1 MDKLERQ
8 YAKLYEKD
16 FDVRTNYIREDGVV
30 KNRIPFC
37 NNIFTFDIET
47 SNGFKQPDGRVIAF
61 DYATSKVHPEYYN
74 MASDTVQNKYGKV
87 EPYAIMYNWQFCVES
102 GRTDFKEAKSE
113 VEHQVIMGRTWDEL
127 LAFLSVLTK
136 GIEFCSENRR
146 EASNYKRINAYVYVH
161 NLGFE
166 FAFIRNIFE
175 GIMSKCGKNLRVF
188 ARDRRNPMRFIVPLN
203 GVNLIFMDSMCL
215 VNKSLENWG
224 KDENLEVQKIKEPD
238 DFYMPIRTP
247 NTKLTDEELNYASN
261 DVETMYYGMR
271 RFRGRFIYMH
281 NIPITQTGI
290 IRRRI
295 RAEVSCVNKDWVRTC
310 QEIERNM
317 TVDLL
322 KKLYDCFAGGWVHSN
337 QFKTNKL
344 LGINNYNV
352 PVTCVDIRSSYPAVM
367 TMFTVPTGSFVRCSM
382 DDIRTIMQ
390 QNPVNR
396 NRRFFIKFKAYN
408 VKAATDNT
416 FWSISH
422 IEDASSHKVDDD
434 DDGDVDD
441 GNLVSADYIVTTMTD
456 LDFEIFCKAYRYSN
470 IEFIEGYT
478 AEASYFPKEL
488 IKFILKQYKNKTSLK
503 GLKDKKSKYSEAKI
517 IIDSIYGDF
526 VLKRVADKPVFV
538 GDFNDKKLLELR
550 KNGYIPMDVD
560 INTINDNIKNG
571 WLKIPFTDGSF
582 QKLQQELLSDDTLYK
597 NFQCGCW
604 VSAAAR
610 YNLWSVI
617 LKLDKNVIYGDTD
630 SIKGQFNSE
639 QLEVIN
645 EYNNEVRNRYKA
657 VVEYF
662 NDDEITIDDFEPKT
676 QAGTVKELGFFDF
689 EEPCVYFKTLGSKCY
704 FSITKTN
711 RGYEAHA
718 TVSGISKLNV
728 EKKVLSLS
736 NVPHHL
742 EDDTV
747 IIDSTNKGDLLQ
759 IMKMFKNDIMLEC
772 DESGKN
778 IAYYLDDMK
787 PATWIDRDGNE
798 YVSTDKD
805 KFGICIKPT
814 VASIGVS
821 YTSGVFSTN
830 ASGELDINRW
840 GRKSSLLEN

>member
-74 MASDTVQNKYGKV
+74 MASDTVQNKYGRI

-175 GIMSKCGKNLRVF
+175 VIMSKCGKNLRVF

-203 GVNLIFMDSMCL
+203 GVNLIFMDSLCL

-261 DVETMYYGMR
+261 DVETMYYGIR

-337 QFKTNKL
+337 KSKTNYVF
-344 LGINNYNV
+344 GINNYNV

-416 FWSISH
+416 FWSNSH
-422 IEDASSHKVDDD
+422 IEDSSRHKD
-434 DDGDVDD
+434 DD

-560 INTINDNIKNG
+560 ITTINDNIKNG

-582 QKLQQELLSDDTLYK
+582 QKLQQELLSDNTLYK

-704 FSITKTN
+704 FSITKTS

-742 EDDTV
+742 DDDTV
-747 IIDSTNKGDLLQ
+747 VIDSTNKGDLLQ

-778 IAYYLDDMK
+778 IAYYLDDMQ
-787 PATWIDRDGNE
+787 PAKWIDRDGNE

-814 VASIGVS
+814 EAHIGVN

>member
-74 MASDTVQNKYGKV
+74 MASDTVQNKYGRI

-127 LAFLSVLTK
+127 MAFLSVLTK

-175 GIMSKCGKNLRVF
+175 VIMSKCGKNLRVF

-261 DVETMYYGMR
+261 DVETMYYGIR

-337 QFKTNKL
+337 KSKTNYVF
-344 LGINNYNV
+344 GINNYNV

-416 FWSISH
+416 FWSNSH
-422 IEDASSHKVDDD
+422 IEDSSRHKD
-434 DDGDVDD
+434 DD

-560 INTINDNIKNG
+560 ITTINDNIKNG

-582 QKLQQELLSDDTLYK
+582 QKLQQELLSDNTLYK

-704 FSITKTN
+704 FSITKTS

-742 EDDTV
+742 DDDTV

-778 IAYYLDDMK
+778 IAYYLDDMQ
-787 PATWIDRDGNE
+787 PAKWIDRDGNE

-814 VASIGVS
+814 EAHIGVN

>member
-74 MASDTVQNKYGKV
+74 MASDTVQNKYGRI

-175 GIMSKCGKNLRVF
+175 VIMSKCGKNLRVF

-261 DVETMYYGMR
+261 DVETMYYGIR

-337 QFKTNKL
+337 KSKTNYVF
-344 LGINNYNV
+344 GINNYNV

-416 FWSISH
+416 FWSNSH
-422 IEDASSHKVDDD
+422 IEDSSRHKD
-434 DDGDVDD
+434 DD

-470 IEFIEGYT
+470 IEFIEGYI

-560 INTINDNIKNG
+560 ITTINDNIKNG

-582 QKLQQELLSDDTLYK
+582 QKLQQELLSDNTLYK

-704 FSITKTN
+704 FSITKTS

-742 EDDTV
+742 DDDTV

-778 IAYYLDDMK
+778 IAYYLDDMQ
-787 PATWIDRDGNE
+787 PAKWIDRDGNE

-814 VASIGVS
+814 EAHIGVN

>member
-74 MASDTVQNKYGKV
+74 MASDTVQNKYGRI

-127 LAFLSVLTK
+127 MAFLSVLTK

-175 GIMSKCGKNLRVF
+175 VIMSKCGKNLRVF

-261 DVETMYYGMR
+261 DVETMYYGIR

-337 QFKTNKL
+337 KSKTNYVF
-344 LGINNYNV
+344 GINNYNV

-416 FWSISH
+416 FWSNSH
-422 IEDASSHKVDDD
+422 IEDSSRHKD
-434 DDGDVDD
+434 DD

-470 IEFIEGYT
+470 IEFIEGYI

-560 INTINDNIKNG
+560 ITTINDNIKNG

-582 QKLQQELLSDDTLYK
+582 QKLQQELLSDNTLYK

-704 FSITKTN
+704 FSITKTS

-742 EDDTV
+742 DDDTV

-778 IAYYLDDMK
+778 IAYYLDDMQ
-787 PATWIDRDGNE
+787 PAKWIDRDGNE

-814 VASIGVS
+814 EAHIGVN